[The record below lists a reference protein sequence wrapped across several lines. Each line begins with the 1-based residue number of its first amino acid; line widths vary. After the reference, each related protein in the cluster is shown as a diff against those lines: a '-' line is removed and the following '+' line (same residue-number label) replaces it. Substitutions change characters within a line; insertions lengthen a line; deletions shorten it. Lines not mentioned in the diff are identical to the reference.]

1 MANSHPYLITI
12 FYFLIIF
19 LVNNFL
25 AVQHERAPRSCMTT
39 QQMPL
44 NGITMEMYSTPRRL
58 PSLTPSGLFLPMPMH
73 IPTIDT
79 SRYFPSFQGG
89 MLDPLQLGN
98 GVFMPPKMNTNYLRS
113 SPGNNS
119 SGKDDEVTSSEE
131 TQNTNFTNLRTNF
144 KKEAIFESAAKLLFL
159 AVKWARSVPSFSQL
173 PVRDQTILLEES
185 WAELFVITSA
195 QWGLTIDNEFISN
208 EPGWKNLQRAINK
221 FVGMRIDQT
230 EAACLKALTLF
241 KPDSMGLLSC
251 HQIASLQDQ
260 TLSLL
265 SEKCGGVRLGHIL
278 LILPVVKTAA
288 NPQLLQV
295 KLFKFCFFFS
305 ETDFF
310 FFDF

>member
-1 MANSHPYLITI
+1 MANSHSYLITSLC
-12 FYFLIIF
+12 FFIIF
-19 LVNNFL
+19 LVNNFT
-25 AVQHERAPRSCMTT
+25 AVQHERAPRSCITT
-39 QQMPL
+39 QQIPI
-44 NGITMEMYSTPRRL
+44 NGITMEMYSSSRRQ

-98 GVFMPPKMNTNYLRS
+98 GVFMPPKINKNYLNTNLRS

-119 SGKDDEVTSSEE
+119 SEKDDEVTSSEE
-131 TQNTNFTNLRTNF
+131 TSNSNFTNLRPSF

-195 QWGLTIDNEFISN
+195 QWGLTIDNEFIST
-208 EPGWKNLQRAINK
+208 EHGWKNLQRAINK

-241 KPDSMGLLSC
+241 KPDSLGLLSC

-260 TLSLL
+260 TLCLL

-278 LILPVVKTAA
+278 LILPVVKIAA

-295 KLFKFCFFFS
+295 YTLI
-305 ETDFF
+305 
-310 FFDF
+310 

>member
-1 MANSHPYLITI
+1 
-12 FYFLIIF
+12 
-19 LVNNFL
+19 
-25 AVQHERAPRSCMTT
+25 MTT
-39 QQMPL
+39 QQLPI
-44 NGITMEMYSTPRRL
+44 NGITMDMYSAPRRL

-98 GVFMPPKMNTNYLRS
+98 GVFMPPTINKNYIRS
-113 SPGNNS
+113 SPGNHS
-119 SGKDDEVTSSEE
+119 TGKDDEVTSSEE

-195 QWGLTIDNEFISN
+195 QWGFTIDNEFLSS

-221 FVGMRIDQT
+221 FLGMRIDQT

-241 KPDSMGLLSC
+241 KPDSLGLLSC

-295 KLFKFCFFFS
+295 YTHLLGFGFFS
-305 ETDFF
+305 VYLIFLFLVFF
-310 FFDF
+310 CLGNAFQNNCWRSCYRTALG

>member
-1 MANSHPYLITI
+1 
-12 FYFLIIF
+12 
-19 LVNNFL
+19 
-25 AVQHERAPRSCMTT
+25 
-39 QQMPL
+39 
-44 NGITMEMYSTPRRL
+44 MEMYSSPRRL

-73 IPTIDT
+73 IPTIET

-98 GVFMPPKMNTNYLRS
+98 GVFMPPKINTNYVRN

-119 SGKDDEVTSSEE
+119 SGKEDEVTSSDS
-131 TQNTNFTNLRTNF
+131 NFTNLRTNF
-144 KKEAIFESAAKLLFL
+144 KREAIFESAAKLLFL

-195 QWGLTIDNEFISN
+195 QWGLTIDNEFLNS

-241 KPDSMGLLSC
+241 KPDSLGLLSC
-251 HQIASLQDQ
+251 HQVASLQDQ

-278 LILPVVKTAA
+278 LILPVIKTAA

-295 KLFKFCFFFS
+295 YGLLDVCLFSVLICFVIGNAFQDNCWRGCYRTSLGRFDENLGSPLQLLFCKLCCMQIIYLIN
-305 ETDFF
+305 
-310 FFDF
+310 